1 MIVTAP
7 HGLPFTAGTHVD
19 PARMELIMFMNGF
32 SVRIP
37 QGSEQNGYVLL
48 KHETVY
54 TLKLRNTRDVQCDA
68 QVEIDG
74 HLMGQ
79 WRIGPKDSVELEHP
93 VNDDGRFTFYRID
106 SEEGHSSQLVR
117 SDPNLGLIRVI
128 FTPEL
133 VVSNYENEALRQI
146 LTVMGDQQ
154 RQRGILRQFPG
165 PQPQRVYVGDNIP
178 WNEQFIGGVTN
189 DSITTGDEITW
200 TCQSSGGVQ
209 SSGSYNLRGNPQV
222 MFCANAG
229 GTGLSGDSEQE
240 YDLQDPLSS
249 PDLEQQTVIQLRLIE
264 RTKHSGPR
272 PLISANSTPYPPPV
286 TTGPGKSIR
295 KLNIQK

>member
-1 MIVTAP
+1 
-7 HGLPFTAGTHVD
+7 
-19 PARMELIMFMNGF
+19 MFMNGF

-37 QGSEQNGYVLL
+37 QGKEQNGYVLL

-54 TLKLRNTRDVQCDA
+54 TIKLRNTREVLCDA

-74 HLMGQ
+74 QLMGC
-79 WRIGPKDSVELEHP
+79 WRIEPKGSLELEHP

-106 SEEGHSSQLVR
+106 SKEGHDSQLVR

-133 VVSNYENEALRQI
+133 VNDLQEQLNWLRDNLAPAQP
-146 LTVMGDQQ
+146 Q
-154 RQRGILRQFPG
+154 RRPILRQFPG
-165 PQPQRVYVGDNIP
+165 PQLPRVYTHDARD
-178 WNEQFIGGVTN
+178 WNDQFIGGVTN
-189 DSITTGDEITW
+189 DGITNGDQITW
-200 TCQSSGGVQ
+200 TCHTSSGNV
-209 SSGSYNLRGNPQV
+209 SSGSIQAPNSPQV

-229 GTGLSGDSEQE
+229 GTGLSGESDQE
-240 YDLQDPLSS
+240 YDLQQPTSS

-264 RTKHSGPR
+264 RTQHSGPR

-286 TTGPGKSIR
+286 TAGPGKGMR
-295 KLNIQK
+295 KLNITK

>member
-1 MIVTAP
+1 
-7 HGLPFTAGTHVD
+7 
-19 PARMELIMFMNGF
+19 MFMNGF

-54 TLKLRNTRDVQCDA
+54 TIKLRNTRDVQCDA

-79 WRIGPKDSVELEHP
+79 WRVGPKEGVELEHP

-106 SEEGHSSQLVR
+106 SEEGHSSQFVH

-133 VVSNYENEALRQI
+133 ASSNYENEALRQI
-146 LTVMGDQQ
+146 VGTIEDQYY
-154 RQRGILRQFPG
+154 RQHGVLRQLPG
-165 PQPQRVYVGDNIP
+165 SQPQRFFIGDNVP
-178 WNEQFIGGVTN
+178 WDNQLVINGSVTAG
-189 DSITTGDEITW
+189 DSVTW
-200 TCQSSGGVQ
+200 TCVGSGGIQ
-209 SSGSYNLRGNPQV
+209 SSGSYNFSRDQQV
-222 MFCANAG
+222 MCCANAG

-240 YDLQDPLSS
+240 YDLQGPLSS

-264 RTKHSGPR
+264 RAKHSGPR

-286 TTGPGKSIR
+286 ITGPGKSIR
-295 KLNIQK
+295 KLTIQK